1 MRDAYV
7 TARGESYS
15 LYNRSAPFV
24 QRNER
29 IPVRHAIAALLL
41 CTAAPALAQTDT
53 DSQLWLTASAST
65 EITEGI
71 ELSLETVLRFG
82 SDADGLYEGEFGG
95 DLGFAAGDGVKL
107 SAGYVRVPQYS
118 RAGVTAIED
127 RARQAISFGV
137 GEIAGGKL
145 SARVRIEERWRNTGS
160 DTGFRLRPR
169 LSWVRPFTPEGKT
182 ALVISHESLIELND
196 TDWGQSAGYDRMRNF
211 IGIATPLI
219 DGVKIEGGY
228 LNQWGLKRD
237 GDPASVDHA
246 LSMSLAYSF

>member
-1 MRDAYV
+1 MRH
-7 TARGESYS
+7 
-15 LYNRSAPFV
+15 
-24 QRNER
+24 
-29 IPVRHAIAALLL
+29 IIAALLL

-65 EITEGI
+65 DITDNI
-71 ELSLETVLRFG
+71 DITLETVLRFG
-82 SDADGLYEGEFGG
+82 SDADGLYEGEYGG
-95 DLGFAAGDGVKL
+95 DLGYTTEGGIKF
-107 SAGYVRVPQYS
+107 SAGYMRVPQYS

-137 GEIAGGKL
+137 GEFAGGKL

-160 DTGFRLRPR
+160 DTGFRFRPK
-169 LSWVRPFTPEGKT
+169 LTWVRPFTPKGKT
-182 ALVISHESLIELND
+182 ALVVSHESLIELND

-219 DGVKIEGGY
+219 DGVKVEGGY
-228 LNQWGLKRD
+228 LNQWGVKRD

-246 LSMSLAYSF
+246 LSLSLAYSF

>member
-7 TARGESYS
+7 TARGDSYP
-15 LYNRSAPFV
+15 LYSRRAPFA
-24 QRNER
+24 QRDER
-29 IPVRHAIAALLL
+29 ISVRHAIAALLL
-41 CTAAPALAQTDT
+41 CAAAPAFAQTDT
-53 DSQLWLTASAST
+53 DSQIWLTASAST
-65 EITEGI
+65 KISDTI
-71 ELSLETVLRFG
+71 DLSLETVLRFG
-82 SDADGLYEGEFGG
+82 SDADGLYEGEYGG
-95 DLGFAAGDGVKL
+95 DLGFAIGDGMKL

-137 GEIAGGKL
+137 GEFAGGTL
-145 SARVRIEERWRNTGS
+145 SARIRIEERWRNTGS
-160 DTGFRLRPR
+160 DTGFRLRPK
-169 LSWVRPFTPEGKT
+169 LTWVRPFTPEGKT

-196 TDWGQSAGYDRMRNF
+196 ADWGQSAGYDRMRNF
-211 IGIATPLI
+211 IGIATPLVE
-219 DGVKIEGGY
+219 GVKIEGGY

>member
-1 MRDAYV
+1 
-7 TARGESYS
+7 
-15 LYNRSAPFV
+15 
-24 QRNER
+24 
-29 IPVRHAIAALLL
+29 VRHFIAALLF

-65 EITEGI
+65 KITDNI
-71 ELSLETVLRFG
+71 DVTLETVLRFG
-82 SDADGLYEGEFGG
+82 DDAEGLYEAEFGG
-95 DLGFAAGDGVKL
+95 DLGYTSEGGIKF

-118 RAGVTAIED
+118 RAGVTALED

-137 GEIAGGKL
+137 GEFAGGKL

-160 DTGFRLRPR
+160 DAGFRLRPR
-169 LSWVRPFTPEGKT
+169 LSWVRPFTPKGKT
-182 ALVISHESLIELND
+182 ALVISHESFIELND

-211 IGIATPLI
+211 IGVATPLI
-219 DGVKIEGGY
+219 EGVKVEGGY

-246 LSMSLAYSF
+246 LSLSLAYSF